1 MPKKSIKKARK
12 RLAKST
18 RSALGRASQAT
29 LVKAIAA
36 KSSRPSLLRTGGYS
50 FKAQG
55 GQELNFSDTFVQI
68 GPSAPAIHGVG
79 DTLGYLECLNG
90 TTVGAANNQRIGRR
104 IDMKSIQWLIEV
116 SNMDAAINNTVRYC
130 IVVDSQANGALP
142 LMTDIYNTASP
153 LALRNISNKARFRV
167 LADSGPIS
175 VTGNDS
181 ITATAGQLA
190 GNGTNP
196 IVTTTQTFGNVNPK
210 TSFVDKGYKKIGIN
224 TQYNSGGAGTIADIQ
239 TNSLLFIFMCD
250 APQAS
255 KDTLS
260 VVVAANLRVR
270 YLP

>member
-55 GQELNFSDTFVQI
+55 GQELNFSDTSIDI
-68 GPSAPAIHGVG
+68 GPGHAITGVG
-79 DTLGYLECLNG
+79 GTLGFLECLNG

-130 IVVDSQANGALP
+130 IVVDSQANGAIP

-181 ITATAGQLA
+181 ITMTAGQLA

-224 TQYNSGGAGTIADIQ
+224 TQYNSGAAGTIADIQ

-250 APQAS
+250 APQANLS
-255 KDTLS
+255 TLS
-260 VVVAANLRVR
+260 VIVTAQLRVR